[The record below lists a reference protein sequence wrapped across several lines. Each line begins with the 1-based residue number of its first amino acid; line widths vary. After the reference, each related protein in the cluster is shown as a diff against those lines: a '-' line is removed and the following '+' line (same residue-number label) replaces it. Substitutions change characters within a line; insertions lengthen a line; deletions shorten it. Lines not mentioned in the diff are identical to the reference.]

1 MWERFKTGKK
11 IINFS
16 LTGRLVIIIAGFNML
31 TACINEEINTSQPKT
46 GLEQIQLH
54 NFNAPLSGET
64 LDGSAPDISYFRQK
78 EDGSYVFML
87 TSNKYDGFETK
98 WETEYLLVTADATGV
113 IQKTEAKKFPIKD
126 GVLGNFKHVF
136 DAGSPSTESPLYPD
150 EFFFRTTAIGPNYLS
165 DDNGVVYYTPDTKC
179 NCRNWFFK
187 LNPESGQTEYFSTG
201 PYRPNAQIFRTSDG
215 GFMTVGGAGAP
226 DYHKFSASGTLL
238 FKQPMRYWESS
249 PAFVYLTGRN
259 GDEYYLTTYGAPG
272 EYGPWFT
279 ENTAKSFFTFS
290 RANIYLDRY
299 GYDLDFE
306 IRFGPGKTQKAHRMN
321 RGFTYSFCTS
331 CYEDYVDV
339 PFEVWDNTNNRQL
352 MASFRDQGEDGQFN
366 LVEMKADDCG
376 FPCGANDFLI
386 NDPTQSQE
394 WITIINLPYSTTPDA
409 QLISSG
415 IFSRPQI
422 TIENYL
428 TQGAT
433 WDASALPASSFSL
446 KRGPNPGTQLLKVN
460 GNGSSV
466 VKDNFN
472 LGTVPFQNMYKAVPY
487 LNGSAALI
495 NVTAYNPFY
504 GSDQS
509 NVTNPTTQLV
519 ILDADFNQTALNMIS
534 NPADREYQ
542 LEYNKEKDRVFYA
555 RITNNPAVNKENNFK
570 GSLLLSIIRDKT
582 TKAEKYL
589 DDFIPFK
596 LEKYRIAPTKTGGV
610 SIVAWV
616 RPTKDTR
623 DLLFFELD
631 ENLEL
636 VKR

>member
-31 TACINEEINTSQPKT
+31 TACINEEINTSQPKP
-46 GLEQIQLH
+46 GLEKIQLH

-87 TSNKYDGFETK
+87 TSNKYVGFETK
-98 WETEYLLVTADATGV
+98 WETEYLLVTADATGI
-113 IQKTEAKKFPIKD
+113 IQKTEAKKFPVKD

-165 DDNGVVYYTPDTKC
+165 DDNGVVYYAPDVKC

-215 GFMTVGGAGAP
+215 GFMTVGGEGAP
-226 DYHKFSASGTLL
+226 DYHKFSASGTLS

-259 GDEYYLTTYGAPG
+259 GDEYYLTTYPAPG
-272 EYGPWFT
+272 AYGPWFI

-290 RANIYLDRY
+290 RAGVYFDRY
-299 GYDLDFE
+299 DIDLE

-321 RGFTYSFCTS
+321 RDFCYCLS
-331 CYEDYVDV
+331 DQIYEDYVDV
-339 PFEVWDNTNNRQL
+339 PFEVWDITNNRQL
-352 MASFRDQGEDGQFN
+352 MASFRDQGEDGKFD
-366 LVEMKADDCG
+366 LVEMKVDDCG
-376 FPCGANDFLI
+376 SICGGTDILR

-394 WITIINLPYSTTPDA
+394 WIAIINLPYSTTPDA
-409 QLISSG
+409 QIMSFG
-415 IFSRPQI
+415 NFSRPFI
-422 TIENYL
+422 SIENYL
-428 TQGAT
+428 THGVK

-446 KRGPNPGTQLLKVN
+446 KIGINPGTQLLKVN
-460 GNGSSV
+460 GSGSSV
-466 VKDNFN
+466 VKDNFK
-472 LGTVPFQNMYKAVPY
+472 LGSVPLQNIFKAVPY
-487 LNGSAALI
+487 RDGSAVII
-495 NVTAYNPFY
+495 NVTAFNPFY
-504 GSDQS
+504 GSPVS

-534 NPADREYQ
+534 NPADRAYQ
-542 LEYNKEKDRVFYA
+542 LEYNKEKDRVFFA
-555 RITNNPAVNKENNFK
+555 RITSNPAVNKENNFK
-570 GSLLLSIIRDKT
+570 GSLLVSIIRDNSIKT
-582 TKAEKYL
+582 EKYL
-589 DDFIPFK
+589 DEFIPFK
-596 LEKYRIAPTKTGGV
+596 LEKYRITPTRTGGV
-610 SIVAWV
+610 AIAAWV